1 MLASEKAEDN
11 CVSAF
16 WSSWLVKARIPK
28 RCAVARA
35 SSCQATWRES
45 PRWRPRRAASVSAQ
59 TCDQRC
65 PPRLGRLRVTAS
77 AR

>member
-16 WSSWLVKARIPK
+16 WSSWLVKSPLPK
-28 RCAVARA
+28 RCAVASN

-45 PRWRPRRAASVSAQ
+45 PRWRPSAPRRSA
-59 TCDQRC
+59 
-65 PPRLGRLRVTAS
+65 PRRVTRG
-77 AR
+77 ARHGLDGCA